1 MVDTKIQI
9 LNKLIFLLPA
19 VFLVAG
25 CNDEPFREEAIV
37 PPSGTD
43 MSKFWYSRTRTA
55 AENSVMMRH
64 HALGFSY
71 QAVSGSKCNAA
82 DVMCQIFNLDYLED
96 CGLINTD
103 NVTEQSGES
112 YVERGVADIIHGAK
126 WTTEISAD
134 LLLYKKDKV
143 KAYELVES
151 INDSTI
157 VMHNSVKFR
166 RGASSINVELISD
179 PEGTWR
185 INDVYGFDKVFSD
198 NFQYACQ
205 KLQDNRENVAVI
217 DSFLNIFGTHVVTG
231 IEIGGK
237 CDIAV
242 KTSKRRVNTYL
253 EEQEYSRDA
262 INLFFKKKETI
273 EKLSNQKNYV
283 NLFRTAEIDLSVRGG
298 DVSRFDRLVANP
310 SYDNALASYNYFDE
324 WSRSVA
330 EAGDSWDEG
339 TELIDMDVTPIYEFM
354 PDEDLARRVKVRME
368 ASAQDMRDL
377 YGELNFTNALLKLK
391 SIRYPTDYYPIC
403 MQSYDDSKM
412 IKYGFCHVLGSSYST
427 IPSKIVAVTY
437 FEYIPEMGYNLY
449 VTYPIYENRIQLD
462 EGIGTIDFYIYY
474 RVKWLYDRY
483 VVESLPGIY
492 YGGDLTIAK
501 LYLYKGRLFIEQPD
515 GVDLWFPTYTMPDY
529 EWPGSLDSNG
539 NLQGT
544 SIENYYQVYKKK
556 NKFYL
561 WPAKND
567 KKNLTPPSGFIPNL
581 PGWSYD
587 AAENEMVRNDN
598 YRYKIIPKELKVYGS
613 Y

>member
-1 MVDTKIQI
+1 MVDTKTPIP
-9 LNKLIFLLPA
+9 NKLIFLLTA
-19 VFLVAG
+19 VFLFAG
-25 CNDEPFREEAIV
+25 CTDEPFREEAIV

-103 NVTEQSGES
+103 NVTEQSGSS
-112 YVERGVADIIHGAK
+112 YVERGVADIIHGTK
-126 WTTEISAD
+126 WTTKISAD

-151 INDSTI
+151 IHDSTI

-166 RGASSINVELISD
+166 RGASSINVELMSD

-185 INDVYGFDKVFSD
+185 INDMYGFDKVFSD

-298 DVSRFDRLVANP
+298 DVSQFDRLVANP
-310 SYDNALASYNYFDE
+310 SYDNALASYNYFEE
-324 WSRSVA
+324 WGRSVA
-330 EAGDSWDEG
+330 EAADSWDEG
-339 TELIDMDVTPIYEFM
+339 MELIDMDVTPIYQLM
-354 PDEDLARRVKVRME
+354 PDQDLAKRVKVRME
-368 ASAQDMRDL
+368 ASVQDMRDL
-377 YGELNFTNALLKLK
+377 YGELNFTNAKISFGSLYY
-391 SIRYPTDYYPIC
+391 STTFYPIC
-403 MQSYDDSKM
+403 AGSADACWEMSKF
-412 IKYGFCHVLGSSYST
+412 GFCHVIVESVT
-427 IPSKIVAVTY
+427 KPTRIVAVTY
-437 FEYIPEMGYNLY
+437 REYIPDIGHYLY

-462 EGIGTIDFYIYY
+462 EGIGIDDDSYY
-474 RVKWLYDRY
+474 SIKWLYDQY
-483 VVESLPGIY
+483 VVEKLPKNHSEDFLY
-492 YGGDLTIAK
+492 TR
-501 LYLYKGRLFIEQPD
+501 LYLYKGRLFIEKFADSWQWQ
-515 GVDLWFPTYTMPDY
+515 LAATMPDY
-529 EWPGSLDSNG
+529 EWPGNLDSQG
-539 NLQGT
+539 NLQGVN
-544 SIENYYQVYKKK
+544 IENYYQVYKKK